1 MGNAS
6 KCMEEKNK
14 IININAIEVIRILIA
29 DKKKLFIYS
38 ITLGIIGVLLAF
50 GTPKIYKSTVVLAP
64 EESGQGFSAGASSL
78 ASMIG
83 MNLRIGQTGDALYP
97 EIYPELMNS
106 TKFLVD
112 LFPIK
117 VTTQKTH
124 ESYTYQDYLQYH
136 QKIPIH
142 TYPMAWIGEKINEL
156 IGEDKGGVSKKPDP
170 FCLTKEEYGLAMSIG
185 SKINCSVDK
194 KTNVITIVVEDQ
206 DPLIAATVADSV
218 QLHLQHAI
226 TDYRT
231 KKARVDLE
239 YMDELFAE
247 ANDQYT
253 KARKRYASFC
263 DANRNIVL
271 TSVQSKI
278 DDLESDMQLK
288 YSIYSQVVE
297 QRQLAVA
304 KVQERTPAF
313 TIIQG
318 ASVPI
323 KHSSR
328 PKVVS
333 LAIWMFFGF
342 MLRCGMLA
350 WRNRKKVISD
360 R

>member
-1 MGNAS
+1 
-6 KCMEEKNK
+6 
-14 IININAIEVIRILIA
+14 
-29 DKKKLFIYS
+29 
-38 ITLGIIGVLLAF
+38 
-50 GTPKIYKSTVVLAP
+50 
-64 EESGQGFSAGASSL
+64 
-78 ASMIG
+78 
-83 MNLRIGQTGDALYP
+83 
-97 EIYPELMNS
+97 
-106 TKFLVD
+106 
-112 LFPIK
+112 
-117 VTTQKTH
+117 
-124 ESYTYQDYLQYH
+124 
-136 QKIPIH
+136 
-142 TYPMAWIGEKINEL
+142 MAWIGEKINEL

-206 DPLIAATVADSV
+206 APLIAATVADSV
-218 QLHLQHAI
+218 QLHLQHAL